1 MPCSSVSLNIIFR
14 ESTAL
19 PFQQSSCCRTL
30 DMARQLVALAFI
42 FLAVAGLVS
51 AQSPKATAP
60 TASKISP
67 SPSPSSTTSDTHP
80 LAPSPGSPSPATAPV
95 ASAPTPSA
103 STPAEVPVSSAPT
116 PSATSPAPFAPEPS
130 AVSPDTSDAIADS
143 PEDFIS
149 AVPASAPG
157 SVFSPPAP
165 DEEFYSTEGPAAG
178 PMAYGAG
185 DAPAQ
190 SPEASHKDTATALE
204 VSATVGVAAV
214 ASLLLF

>member
-1 MPCSSVSLNIIFR
+1 
-14 ESTAL
+14 
-19 PFQQSSCCRTL
+19 
-30 DMARQLVALAFI
+30 MARQLVALAFI

-60 TASKISP
+60 TASSPTASKISP

-80 LAPSPGSPSPATAPV
+80 LAPSPTSPSHATAPV

-116 PSATSPAPFAPEPS
+116 PSATSPAAFAPEPS

-157 SVFSPPAP
+157 NVFSPPAP

>member
-1 MPCSSVSLNIIFR
+1 MYARPKYCFAFSAIQLLPHPR
-14 ESTAL
+14 YGTSTCGPRL
-19 PFQQSSCCRTL
+19 HLSGCCWLGIRPVTQSHRPHRL
-30 DMARQLVALAFI
+30 IPHR
-42 FLAVAGLVS
+42 
-51 AQSPKATAP
+51 
-60 TASKISP
+60 SKISP

-80 LAPSPGSPSPATAPV
+80 LAPSPTSPSHATAPV

-116 PSATSPAPFAPEPS
+116 PSATSPAAFAPEPS

-157 SVFSPPAP
+157 NVFSPPAP

-190 SPEASHKDTATALE
+190 SPEASHKDSATALE